1 MMTSHDDGMR
11 TIVELPAQ
19 QLAAL
24 DAWRVAHGVSRAEA
38 VRQAVARFL
47 LAEDAH
53 ASAIES
59 TSGLWANRPED
70 GLAYQ
75 ERLRDEWDR

>member
-1 MMTSHDDGMR
+1 MTPHDDGMR

-59 TSGLWANRPED
+59 TSGLWADRSED

>member
-1 MMTSHDDGMR
+1 M
-11 TIVELPAQ
+11 ELPAQ

-47 LAEDAH
+47 VAEKAH
-53 ASAIES
+53 ASALES
-59 TSGLWANRPED
+59 TSGMWADRPED

-75 ERLRDEWDR
+75 ERLRAEWER